1 VNASPWPLTMFVSI
15 LTVAFGTAPA
25 LEASVT
31 IVATAHRD
39 RAPRKGSGTPS
50 GPCIASAGVGATGL
64 LGAAVTQRYNCSYSM
79 RGTWADRGN
88 ARPRMQQKQRSL
100 FCVCFFSKVNL
111 EIRTKPSEKRTTG
124 RQTGGL
130 TTKGVPHH
138 PQAKVG
144 RNKGATWCWCA
155 PIRRRSD
162 THVAPLPRPTPKDGG
177 RVIQP
182 QESA

>member
-1 VNASPWPLTMFVSI
+1 MNASPWPLTMFVSI

-88 ARPRMQQKQRSL
+88 ARPRMQQSKEVFFVCVFFPRCYLLQSRNSYQAFREENDRSTDRR
-100 FCVCFFSKVNL
+100 SNH
-111 EIRTKPSEKRTTG
+111 
-124 RQTGGL
+124 
-130 TTKGVPHH
+130 KG
-138 PQAKVG
+138 
-144 RNKGATWCWCA
+144 CA
-155 PIRRRSD
+155 PSPAGEGGTQQGRHMVLVRSD
-162 THVAPLPRPTPKDGG
+162 PAA
-177 RVIQP
+177 I
-182 QESA
+182 